1 MSVRTAFQVLFI
13 IVTGFQGLYIQYIFI
28 KQCLTG
34 SNAADARAE
43 WLRWFYCITYR
54 PGHVHAYTLSRT
66 SATER
71 MKKKQKFSEQIETST
86 LPSSKALPSLTEDEL
101 EHEAVLEM
109 DTKLEEKIEAV
120 SVSTSFSKTAKSE
133 LLPMVSIN
141 IPAADCSGTD
151 GSSGMLSTNN

>member
-13 IVTGFQGLYIQYIFI
+13 IVTGFQGLYIFI
-28 KQCLTG
+28 MQCLTG
-34 SNAADARAE
+34 SNAVEARAE
-43 WLRWFYCITYR
+43 WQRWFYCITCR

-86 LPSSKALPSLTEDEL
+86 LPSSKALPSVTEDKL
-101 EHEAVLEM
+101 EHDAVLEM

-120 SVSTSFSKTAKSE
+120 SVSTSFSKSAKSE
-133 LLPMVSIN
+133 PLPKVSIN
-141 IPAADCSGTD
+141 IPADDCSGTD